1 MSSDSTD
8 CFRAVENL
16 FGARVDGPNFSR
28 EGHVAALLP
37 NGLALVAGGEE
48 VVYPEPEPQW
58 GAFVPYHL
66 RRIRGMPSAWRRFV
80 SPKGIRD
87 IVFRIFPGCFLSSLS
102 AI

>member
-16 FGARVDGPNFSR
+16 FGGESTALISRR

-48 VVYPEPEPQW
+48 VV
-58 GAFVPYHL
+58 
-66 RRIRGMPSAWRRFV
+66 
-80 SPKGIRD
+80 
-87 IVFRIFPGCFLSSLS
+87 
-102 AI
+102 